1 MRGGAFLKGKEGR
14 VGFRKKSPKY
24 FLEKILLVFE
34 RTIKILQHLML
45 RILLAQISMLCRNTP
60 INTQAIIKNRDATI
74 SLRVIKL
81 ITLSIAAKVRQSFY
95 AVNTAKGKSISM
107 ISLSSVTNFIFALL
121 QASIITESP

>member
-1 MRGGAFLKGKEGR
+1 
-14 VGFRKKSPKY
+14 
-24 FLEKILLVFE
+24 
-34 RTIKILQHLML
+34 ML

-81 ITLSIAAKVRQSFY
+81 ITLSIAAKARQSFY